1 MHRPKQKQIN
11 FKIMKLKAY
20 ILLLPVFALAA
31 AVGCTD
37 ETKYVAA
44 NLPGPFEEYDE
55 VLAFPSA
62 VGFGRYASGG
72 RGGEIYHVTNLNTEG
87 EGSIVDAVSK
97 TGRIIVFD
105 VAGFIDLGKLSG
117 RTLQLKSNQT
127 LLFQTAPADGI
138 VLTGGRVSSSG
149 ASNLIVRY
157 MRVRV
162 GRTGVSD
169 GSLDAGG
176 LASGK
181 DVIYDHCSFIWGE
194 DECFSINTDNK
205 GTRPQNIT
213 LQNCIFG
220 QGQMNHSAGGLIQT
234 NDDEGVTLY
243 RNLYIDNAT
252 RNNKIKG
259 LNQYV
264 NNVVY
269 NWTDAA
275 YIMGGDSD
283 GKSKTQIEN
292 NYFIYGP
299 GWVWR
304 NTDSKKIP
312 DEIKNNP
319 EICSP
324 VGDDGRFCEVLSQE
338 NIGAAFSRANADFST
353 YFVGNY
359 IDKNQDGA
367 LNGSETTQ
375 ANFTDNYKPDSGN
388 PEGLPTFLTACP
400 EEMPVIPDVMSAAEA
415 YAWILQNGGA
425 TLPKRDKVEQY
436 LIDELSSLG
445 TKGVV
450 LRDERKPIQY
460 GLAGTWK
467 EGFAAQETPNYANDT
482 DKDGIPDEWERQYGL
497 NPNDPSD
504 AAKFS
509 NNGYSNI
516 ENYLFSLEN

>member
-1 MHRPKQKQIN
+1 
-11 FKIMKLKAY
+11 MKRKAY

-31 AVGCTD
+31 AAGCTD
-37 ETKYVAA
+37 DTTYIAA
-44 NLPGPFEEYDE
+44 NQPGPFEEYDE
-55 VLAFPSA
+55 VLAFPDA
-62 VGFGRYASGG
+62 VGFGRHASGG

-97 TGRIIVFD
+97 SGRIIVFD
-105 VAGFIDLGKLSG
+105 VAGFIDLSKISG
-117 RTLQLKSNQT
+117 RTLVLKSNQT

-157 MRVRV
+157 MRIRI
-162 GRTGVSD
+162 GRTGNSD

-181 DVIYDHCSFIWGE
+181 EVIYDHCSFIWGE
-194 DECFSINTDNK
+194 DECFSINADNK

-269 NWTDAA
+269 NWTDGA
-275 YIMGGDSD
+275 YIMGGDSS

-304 NTDSKKIP
+304 NTDATKIP
-312 DEIKNNP
+312 EEVKNDP
-319 EICSP
+319 SICSP
-324 VGDDGRFCEVLSQE
+324 VGSDGKYCEVLSQE
-338 NIGAAFSRANADFST
+338 SVKPAFTRANADFAT
-353 YFVGNY
+353 YCVGNY
-359 IDKNQDGA
+359 VDKDKDGA
-367 LNGSETTQ
+367 LNGTEITQ
-375 ANFTDNYKPDSGN
+375 DNFADNYAPDSKA
-388 PEGLPTFLTACP
+388 PEGVPTFLAACP
-400 EEMPVIPDVMSAAEA
+400 EEMPVIPNVMSAAEA
-415 YAWILQNGGA
+415 FAWILENGGA
-425 TLPKRDKVEQY
+425 TLPKRDKVEQF
-436 LIDELSSLG
+436 LIDELKSLG
-445 TKGVV
+445 TQGVI

-460 GLAGTWK
+460 ALAGTWK
-467 EGFAAQETPNYANDT
+467 EGFTAQETPDYSNDT
-482 DKDGIPDEWERQYGL
+482 DKDGMPDAWETAHGL
-497 NPNDPSD
+497 NPADPSD

-516 ENYLFSLEN
+516 ENYIFSLEN

>member
-1 MHRPKQKQIN
+1 
-11 FKIMKLKAY
+11 MKLKAY
-20 ILLLPVFALAA
+20 ILLLPVFALVA

-44 NLPGPFEEYDE
+44 NQPGPFEDYGE
-55 VLAFPSA
+55 VLAFPGA
-62 VGFGRYASGG
+62 VGFGRHASGG

-97 TGRIIVFD
+97 SGRIIVFD
-105 VAGFIDLGKLSG
+105 VAGFIDLGKLSK
-117 RTLQLKSNQT
+117 RTLVLKSNQT

-157 MRVRV
+157 MRIRV
-162 GRTGVSD
+162 GRTGGSD

-194 DECFSINTDNK
+194 DECYSINADGK

-252 RNNKIKG
+252 RNNKVKG

-269 NWTDAA
+269 NWTDGA
-275 YIMGGDSD
+275 YIMGGDSS

-304 NTDSKKIP
+304 NTP
-312 DEIKNNP
+312 AAEVTDETKNNP
-319 EICSP
+319 DICSP
-324 VGDDGRFCEVLSQE
+324 VGSDGKFYEVLSQE
-338 NIGAAFSRANADFST
+338 SIAPAFTRANADFAT
-353 YFVGNY
+353 YCVGNY
-359 IDKNQDGA
+359 VDKDQDGA
-367 LNGSETTQ
+367 LNGTEITQ
-375 ANFTDNYKPDSGN
+375 ANFADNYKPDSKDPDGV
-388 PEGLPTFLTACP
+388 PTFLDACP
-400 EEMPVIPDVMSAAEA
+400 EEMPAIPNVMSAAEA
-415 YAWILQNGGA
+415 YAWILENGGA
-425 TLPKRDKVEQY
+425 SLPKRDKVEQY
-436 LIDELSSLG
+436 LIDELRTLG
-445 TKGVV
+445 TKGVI

-467 EGFAAQETPNYANDT
+467 EGFVAQETPDYTNDT
-482 DKDGIPDEWERQYGL
+482 DKDGIPDEWEKQYGL

-504 AAKFS
+504 AVKIS

-516 ENYLFSLEN
+516 ENYIFSLEF